1 MTLEQKIYEKQLAV
15 DHMRVMIEENH
26 RKIAEGDDVYGRQR
40 IIPILEQQIVDG
52 EAEIVSMKAELEAQ
66 NK

>member
-15 DHMRVMIEENH
+15 DHMRAMIEENH

-40 IIPILEQQIVDG
+40 LIPILEQQIIDG
-52 EAEIVSMKAELEAQ
+52 EAEILQLKADAE
-66 NK
+66 K